1 MESNTAKGSL
11 AARLENVAASLGGV
25 FAQSE
30 QVCLSTGESLGTTLE
45 SFGKLAEIFTAL
57 PATLNSEEFRGAVSR
72 LSSLAGKVGD
82 IGARLS
88 DERAALSHLT
98 ELSHKITRP
107 VERLRTDIRT
117 ISALTI
123 NAKVEARSIDA
134 VGDDLNSFIEDLS
147 RLAGSAQAT
156 IEDYW
161 NEHTRLVELLQSS
174 CRAQATFES
183 SHQAKLFAAARELKE
198 SLATIS
204 ARCEGACNSA
214 GEISQRSNKISQE
227 IGAVVMALQ
236 VGDSTRQRVEHADAS
251 IGEIAALMK
260 SDTLAEEASLDE
272 AADAMTTPAACRLV
286 SAQIADAL
294 HEFEVEMSRIVS
306 SLGHLSQQARDMVAF
321 GAKVYGGSDQ
331 DHKDESF
338 IGTLKSRLATSGA
351 LIQDASVA
359 RASVDRVLTGATD
372 TLTNL
377 QQRVRIVSGIVVDM
391 TLIGMNG
398 ILKSVRVGNQGK
410 GLSVIAQELRSYANH
425 VIEGVERLKPAL
437 QQVIVSAEEFEASR
451 LSRGQ
456 DSMAELERQMA
467 DALAEIQLSGTQ
479 MSDALKTLSQE
490 GKRASAALDRS
501 ATALGSNDDLRAT
514 LSNASADLDGLAEE
528 IDEDGHA
535 LPCGGLCLGF
545 SRRYTMAAERQIHAA
560 MLSEGQLEAA

>member
-1 MESNTAKGSL
+1 MQSNTATGSL
-11 AARLENVAASLGGV
+11 AGRLESVAASLGGV

-57 PATLNSEEFRGAVSR
+57 PAALNSEEFRGAVSR
-72 LSSLAGKVGD
+72 LSNLAGKIGD
-82 IGARLS
+82 IGARLT
-88 DERAALSHLT
+88 DERAALGHLT
-98 ELSHKITRP
+98 ELSHKITAP

-123 NAKVEARSIDA
+123 NAKVEARSIDD
-134 VGDDLNSFIEDLS
+134 VGDDLNSFIEELS
-147 RLAGSAQAT
+147 RLAASAQAT

-161 NEHTRLVELLQSS
+161 NEHARLVELLQSS

-198 SLATIS
+198 TLAMIS

-214 GEISQRSNKISQE
+214 GEISQRSNKIGQE

-236 VGDSTRQRVEHADAS
+236 VGDSTRQRIEHADAS
-251 IGEIAALMK
+251 IGEIAALMQ
-260 SDTLAEEASLDE
+260 SDALAEEASRHED
-272 AADAMTTPAACRLV
+272 ADAMTTSVACRLV
-286 SAQIADAL
+286 SAQIAHAL
-294 HEFEVEMSRIVS
+294 HEFEVEMGRIVG
-306 SLGHLSQQARDMVAF
+306 SLGHLSKQARDMVAF

-331 DHKDESF
+331 DKDESF
-338 IGTLKSRLATSGA
+338 IGTLKSRLAISGA

-359 RASVDRVLTGATD
+359 RASVDRVLTAATD
-372 TLTNL
+372 TLTSL

-437 QQVIVSAEEFEASR
+437 QQVIVSAEDFEASR

-490 GKRASAALDRS
+490 GKRASGALDRS
-501 ATALGSNDDLRAT
+501 ATDLGRNDDLRAT
-514 LSNASADLDGLAEE
+514 LSNAAADLDDLAQD
-528 IDEDGHA
+528 IDEDGLA
-535 LPCGGLCLGF
+535 LPCGGLVPGF

-560 MLSEGQLEAA
+560 ALSQAQREAA